1 MRGATRRGAALLA
14 ALPLLLASLP
24 ARAACDASNTYSFAF
39 SSVADASL
47 SYGSTYTYTATNPL
61 GASRSFTFRAVNN
74 GLSSIQVNSDNMPQ
88 ISSDLTSGTGGKTF
102 QVGGTFPSRTASIT
116 SNTRTIR
123 LTIAFPVPVRDIV
136 INSHDLDFTS
146 NQFRDWLHVTGTDG
160 TSTFVP
166 VLSAPAG
173 NNNGAGART
182 ATGSSVNFGA
192 DNAPYVLSSSE
203 GVGISSSADVNVTTG
218 DVAISFAQPV
228 TSVTISYG
236 NFPLQSGESS
246 TGQQRVGISQ
256 VRFCPMPAIAVTKTS
271 APYVITA
278 GSPDRFNAPGSDVA
292 YTLTVTNSGGS
303 PVDLS
308 SLVLT
313 DVLPAGV
320 TFYNGDYHAA
330 SPGMGPFELV
340 AGSSGVTLPAGG
352 RAWSN
357 NNGATYAYTP
367 GAGYDANVD
376 ALRLTPSGSMAANSS
391 FTIRFRARIN

>member
-1 MRGATRRGAALLA
+1 MRGRSLLA
-14 ALPLLLASLP
+14 MLPMLLVSLP
-24 ARAACDASNTYSFAF
+24 ARAACDANNTYSFAF

-47 SYGSTYTYTATNPL
+47 TYGNTYTYTATNPL
-61 GASRSFTFRAVNN
+61 GATRAFTFRAVNN
-74 GLSSIQVNSDNMPQ
+74 GLSSIQVNGENMPQ

-102 QVGGTFPSRTASIT
+102 QVGGIFPSRTASIT

-123 LTIAFPVPVRDIV
+123 LTIAFTAPVRDIV
-136 INSHDLDFTS
+136 INSHDLDFTN
-146 NQFRDWLHVTGTDG
+146 NQFRDWLHVTGSDG
-160 TSTFVP
+160 TSSFVP

-182 ATGSSVNFGA
+182 ATGSTVNFGA
-192 DNAPYVLSSSE
+192 DNAPFVLTSNE
-203 GVGISSSADVNVTTG
+203 GTGTATSADVNVTDG
-218 DVAISFAQPV
+218 DVVISFPQPV

-236 NFPLQSGESS
+236 NFPLQSKEST

-256 VRFCPMPAIAVTKTS
+256 VRFCPMPAIAVAKS
-271 APYVITA
+271 AAPFITTA

-313 DVLPAGV
+313 DVLPANM
-320 TFYNGDYHAA
+320 TFYNGDYDPAV
-330 SPGMGPFELV
+330 PGTGPFQLT

-352 RAWSN
+352 RAYSN

-367 GAGYDANVD
+367 AAGYDANVD
-376 ALRLTPSGSMAANSS
+376 ALRLTPTGSMAANSS

>member
-1 MRGATRRGAALLA
+1 MKRALSFTTAAA
-14 ALPLLLASLP
+14 MLLASAP

-39 SSVADASL
+39 ASMADASL
-47 SYGSTYTYTATNPL
+47 SYGTTYTYTAANPL
-61 GASRSFTFRAVNN
+61 GATRTFTFRAVNN
-74 GLSSIQVNSDNMPQ
+74 GLSSVQVNSENMPQ
-88 ISSDLTSGTGGKTF
+88 ISSDVTSSTGAKTF
-102 QVGGTFPSRTASIT
+102 QIGGTFPSRTASIT

-123 LTIAFPVPVRDIV
+123 LTITFTAPVRDIIV
-136 INSHDLDFTS
+136 NTHDLDFTS
-146 NQFRDWLHVTGTDG
+146 NQFRDWLHVTGSDG
-160 TSTFVP
+160 TSTFTP

-173 NNNGAGART
+173 NNNGSGSRT
-182 ATGSSVNFGA
+182 ASGSSVNFGA
-192 DNAPYVLSSSE
+192 DNAPFVLTSNE
-203 GVGISSSADVNVTTG
+203 GTGNNASADTGVTTG
-218 DVAISFAQPV
+218 DVVISFAQPV
-228 TSVTISYG
+228 TSVTMSYG
-236 NFPLQSGESS
+236 NYPLQSGEST

-256 VRFCPMPAIAVTKTS
+256 IRFCPMPAITVAKTS
-271 APYVITA
+271 APYVTTA
-278 GSPDRFNAPGSDVA
+278 GSADRFNAPGSDVA

-313 DVLPAGV
+313 DVLPANV
-320 TFYNGDYHAA
+320 TFYNGDYNAS
-330 SPGMGPFELV
+330 SPGMGPFELT

-352 RAWSN
+352 RAYSN

>member
-1 MRGATRRGAALLA
+1 MRRRIISAALL
-14 ALPLLLASLP
+14 PLMLASLP
-24 ARAACDASNTYSFAF
+24 AQAACDANNTYSFAF
-39 SSVADASL
+39 ASVADASL
-47 SYGSTYTYTATNPL
+47 NYGSTYTYTATNPL
-61 GASRSFTFRAVNN
+61 GATRSFTFRAVNN
-74 GLSSIQVNSDNMPQ
+74 GLSSVQVNSENMPQ

-102 QVGGTFPSRTASIT
+102 QIGGAFPSRTASIT

-123 LTIAFPVPVRDIV
+123 LTITFPVPVRDIL

-146 NQFRDWLHVTGTDG
+146 SQFRDWLHVTGTNG
-160 TSTFVP
+160 SSTFVP

-173 NNNGAGART
+173 NNNGAGNRT
-182 ATGSSVNFGA
+182 ASGSSVNFGA
-192 DNAPYVLSSSE
+192 DNAPFVLTSNE
-203 GVGISSSADVNVTTG
+203 GTGTSTSADTGVTTG
-218 DVAISFAQPV
+218 DVAISFPQPV
-228 TSVTISYG
+228 TSVTLSYG

-256 VRFCPMPAIAVTKTS
+256 VRFCPMPAIATAKAS
-271 APYVITA
+271 APYITTA

-303 PVDLS
+303 PVDVG

-313 DVLPAGV
+313 DVLPPNV
-320 TFYNGDYHAA
+320 TFYNGDYNSS

-352 RAWSN
+352 RAYSN
-357 NNGATYAYTP
+357 NNGSTYAYTP
-367 GAGYDANVD
+367 SAGYDANVD
-376 ALRLTPSGSMAANSS
+376 AVRLTPSGSMAANSS

>member
-1 MRGATRRGAALLA
+1 MRKRALFA
-14 ALPLLLASLP
+14 ALPLLLASMP
-24 ARAACDASNTYSFAF
+24 AQAACDASNTYSFAF
-39 SSVADASL
+39 ASVANSSL

-61 GASRSFTFRAVNN
+61 GATRAFTFRALNY

-102 QVGGTFPSRTASIT
+102 QLGGVFPSRTASIT

-123 LTIAFPVPVRDIV
+123 LTITFPVAVRDII

-160 TSTFVP
+160 TSIFAP

-192 DNAPYVLSSSE
+192 DNAPYVLTSNE
-203 GVGISSSADVNVTTG
+203 GVGISTSADVAVTTG
-218 DVAISFAQPV
+218 DVAISFPQPV

-236 NFPLQSGESS
+236 NFPLQSGESA

-256 VRFCPMPAIAVTKTS
+256 VRFCPMPAIAVAKTS
-271 APYVITA
+271 APYITTA

-313 DVLPAGV
+313 DVLPANM
-320 TFYNGDYHAA
+320 TFYNGDYNSS

-352 RAWSN
+352 RAYSN
-357 NNGATYAYTP
+357 NNGSTYAYTP

-376 ALRLTPSGSMAANSS
+376 AVRLTPSGSMAANSS

>member
-1 MRGATRRGAALLA
+1 MNRLRLLLA
-14 ALPLLLASLP
+14 ALPLLLASVP
-24 ARAACDASNTYSFAF
+24 ARAACDANNTYSFAF

-47 SYGSTYTYTATNPL
+47 IYGNTYTYTATNPL
-61 GASRSFTFRAVNN
+61 GATRSFTFRAVNN

-102 QVGGTFPSRTASIT
+102 QIGGIFPSRTASIT
-116 SNTRTIR
+116 SNTRTVR
-123 LTIAFPVPVRDIV
+123 LTIAFTVPVRDIV

-146 NQFRDWLHVTGTDG
+146 NQFRDWLHVTGSDG
-160 TSTFVP
+160 TSNFVP

-192 DNAPYVLSSSE
+192 DTSPFVLTSNE
-203 GVGISSSADVNVTTG
+203 GTGISTSADVNVTTG
-218 DVAISFAQPV
+218 DVVISFPQPV
-228 TSVTISYG
+228 TSVTMSYG
-236 NFPLQSGESS
+236 NFPLQSGESA

-256 VRFCPMPAIAVTKTS
+256 VRFCPMPAVAVAKSS
-271 APYVITA
+271 APYITTA

-303 PVDLS
+303 PVDVS

-313 DVLPAGV
+313 DVLPANM
-320 TFYNGDYHAA
+320 TFYNGDYNAS
-330 SPGMGPFELV
+330 SPGMGPFELT
-340 AGSSGVTLPAGG
+340 AGTSGVTLPAAG
-352 RAWSN
+352 RAYSN
-357 NNGATYAYTP
+357 NNGATYVYAPT
-367 GAGYDANVD
+367 AGYDANVD
-376 ALRLTPSGSMAANSS
+376 AVRLTPSGSMAANSS

>member
-1 MRGATRRGAALLA
+1 MRALSFLTAAA
-14 ALPLLLASLP
+14 MVLASVP
-24 ARAACDASNTYSFAF
+24 AHAACDANNTYSFAF
-39 SSVADASL
+39 ASVADASL
-47 SYGSTYTYTATNPL
+47 TYGNTYTYTATNPL
-61 GASRSFTFRAVNN
+61 GATRSFTFRAVNN
-74 GLSSIQVNSDNMPQ
+74 GLSSVQVNSENMPQ
-88 ISSDLTSGTGGKTF
+88 ISSDLASGTGGKTF
-102 QVGGTFPSRTASIT
+102 QIGGVFPSRTASIT

-123 LTIAFPVPVRDIV
+123 LTIAFAVPVRDII

-146 NQFRDWLHVTGTDG
+146 NQFRDWLHVTGSDG
-160 TSTFVP
+160 TSSFVP

-182 ATGSSVNFGA
+182 AAGSSVNFGA
-192 DNAPYVLSSSE
+192 DTSPFVLTSNE
-203 GVGISSSADVNVTTG
+203 GTGTSTSADTGVTKG
-218 DVAISFAQPV
+218 DVVISFPQPV
-228 TSVTISYG
+228 TSVTMSYG
-236 NFPLQSGESS
+236 NFPLQSGETT

-256 VRFCPMPAIAVTKTS
+256 VRFCPMPAITVAKTS
-271 APYVITA
+271 APYITTA

-313 DVLPAGV
+313 DVLPPNM
-320 TFYNGDYHAA
+320 TFYNGDYNAS
-330 SPGMGPFELV
+330 SPGMGPFELT

-352 RAWSN
+352 RAYSN
-357 NNGATYAYTP
+357 NNGSTYAYTP
-367 GAGYDANVD
+367 SAGYDANVD